1 MTIILRKFLLVGLL
15 AMGGSAWGAV
25 ATNGPPALPKWEV
38 GLFGLAS
45 RMPCYRG
52 SEDYKWYAFP
62 VPYFIYRGDYIQ
74 ADREGVR
81 GLFYKGTWVETEI
94 SISGSPPVREGTSAR
109 EGMSELDPLM
119 ELGPAVRL
127 FLYRGKKVS
136 ALYFEAAVRAVGS
149 IDMDNFSP
157 GYEGERA
164 ALSLVLARFTP
175 RAGSP
180 WNVGVKGGVDFADN
194 QYHGYFYDV
203 DERYV
208 TATRSAYQSGGGYG
222 GASVSGWMS
231 RKLFDGV
238 SVSAYARLE
247 NCEGAVYE
255 DSPLVRSRNN
265 VTVGAALSWKIA
277 ESKTKVQT
285 RR

>member
-1 MTIILRKFLLVGLL
+1 MNFVLRYFVLVVLL

-38 GLFGLAS
+38 GLFGLGA

-81 GLFYKGTWVETEI
+81 GLFFKGAWVETEL

-109 EGMSELDPLM
+109 EGMPELDPLL
-119 ELGPAVRL
+119 ELGPAMRL

-149 IDMDNFSP
+149 IDRDNFSP

-164 ALSLVLARFTP
+164 SLSLVLARFTP

-180 WNVGVKGGVDFADN
+180 WNVGVKGGVDFADD

-203 DERYV
+203 DERYE
-208 TATRSAYQSGGGYG
+208 TSTRPAYQSGGGYG
-222 GASVSGWMS
+222 GASLSSWVS
-231 RKLFDGV
+231 RKLNDRV
-238 SVSAYARLE
+238 SLSAYARLE

-277 ESKTKVQT
+277 ESSTKVQI